1 MYVTNN
7 KIRKTKMNLNLINEI
22 ISNEKSRELVINIIV
37 DGKVYMID
45 TMQSDFENGVLKLI
59 VIEKQ

>member
-1 MYVTNN
+1 
-7 KIRKTKMNLNLINEI
+7 MNLNLINKI
-22 ISNEKSRELVINIIV
+22 ISNEESRELVINIIV

>member
-1 MYVTNN
+1 
-7 KIRKTKMNLNLINEI
+7 MNLNLINEI

-45 TMQSDFENGVLKLI
+45 TMKSDFENGVLKLI

>member
-1 MYVTNN
+1 
-7 KIRKTKMNLNLINEI
+7 MNLNLINQI
-22 ISNEKSRELVINIIV
+22 ISNEKSKELVINIIV

>member
-1 MYVTNN
+1 
-7 KIRKTKMNLNLINEI
+7 MNLNLINKI
-22 ISNEKSRELVINIIV
+22 ISNEESRELVINVIV

>member
-1 MYVTNN
+1 
-7 KIRKTKMNLNLINEI
+7 MNLNLINKI

>member
-1 MYVTNN
+1 
-7 KIRKTKMNLNLINEI
+7 MNLNLINKI
-22 ISNEKSRELVINIIV
+22 ISKEESRELVINIIV

>member
-1 MYVTNN
+1 
-7 KIRKTKMNLNLINEI
+7 MNLNLINEI

>member
-1 MYVTNN
+1 
-7 KIRKTKMNLNLINEI
+7 MNLNLINKI
-22 ISNEKSRELVINIIV
+22 ISNKESRELVINIIV